1 MSTLFFDGF
10 DRAYNDPI
18 LDPKY
23 WSQEHAG
30 SDTEASSPMY
40 CFEGN
45 VIQSGNRGSKDY
57 PDRRI
62 NDHNYYPST
71 YPNRLITYH
80 ISPFAAELPSGQRHG
95 AYNDYPGVG
104 NAPGYVTLVNVNAR
118 NEFDLSPI
126 DYIALTGFDNVAE
139 NATSAYVG
147 CRFLG
152 IETKSLDFVSNPDR
166 FGDKHPLMA
175 FVSGNQTGML
185 LSIVRVSGNWFR
197 NQKIDDDL
205 SPITMGLQ
213 VEQNGGISGI
223 FDLNVSSLVDEF
235 QIRSV
240 ADFHG
245 PKTMDVNTGK
255 VLTIQK
261 DTIPPVQRDDNTA
274 STLSRWAMI
283 NVEIQYD
290 PTPLVSVQIEG
301 IDCVSIPLDD
311 PSVDVSDRSDP
322 NLNFEIEVEP
332 VPFNRVEIFNRS
344 YDSDIKDPFI
354 DPDGADDTDINR
366 NFYTSYYY
374 MGGRQ
379 MAIDDL
385 HINDNALPEPTG
397 RLGLEART
405 VRLFP
410 GFPEHYNTGLGND
423 AFFPDGLSEWSG
435 LDEVHEYIIDNTLI
449 FCCVAP
455 LSLTGTYQKRNCVK
469 DKDCF
474 KEGLPWD
481 TGTCGGGAKYIYS
494 YNSGDI
500 QTFPY
505 FAYTDELFASQFMYL
520 NLPSYTTQGCDWT
533 PQGGRENDLSPLPP
547 RPLLFSPDDSSVW
560 RNYLASGMGGIK
572 IYNEYKNTFLHSAF
586 ENVFFSPDSEDWPP
600 VDLDK
605 TDAHLIF
612 DDSLFNTTNILN
624 SGIATTGTETF
635 FPDDRMC
642 LITGTDMMFPA
653 DPDKWSVGRGIN
665 FNGGHVL
672 PYMTNLSRYQYNMQ
686 RFGVCEQCP
695 TCGNSNG
702 CRGIDRWSGSGVNSG
717 QAWTISTWV
726 YFENED
732 DIIHLYSRFFDDE
745 VNISG
750 GIDYIRGMDRNKYL
764 FNLGDDPPGDPIFPD
779 AYYLSCENPPDP
791 NGVSPDP
798 AYWDCNDYY
807 TATGG
812 IPLLNRENNYGE
824 WQFALYATRSGIR
837 LSTIGAA
844 TNLYYYRFQQNPATF
859 NEQNINAPAGFH
871 NPDNVPYTQQFEGSM
886 QNPIGDREWF
896 FSGEIP
902 VKQWCHIEINK
913 SSDRTVR
920 VFSSGYPASGH
931 QVVAG
936 SHVTNWYRGLMQDM
950 CGETLTGPTTDLYK
964 FNASGFHSNYW
975 YEPGGPGNDL
985 FPFPWMDVGPIFN
998 SIYPIQGNTAMIGY
1012 PNPMIE
1018 VPARVGGGYSQ
1029 IADYVYVTGEA
1040 THLSQYPLPSV
1051 QVPLPKDFYMSTA
1064 NPLTGINNL
1073 HCGYD
1078 NYYLFQDPVS
1088 NDQWSS
1094 GLFVS
1099 NSGFRFGV
1107 KKL

>member
-10 DRAYNDPI
+10 DRAYNDPT

-23 WSQEHAG
+23 WSQEHTG

-45 VIQSGNRGSKDY
+45 ITQSGARGDKDY
-57 PDRRI
+57 PTRRI
-62 NDHNYYPST
+62 NNNAYYPST
-71 YPNRLITYH
+71 YPLRLITYH
-80 ISPFAAELPSGQRHG
+80 ISPFAAEIPSGQHYSNWN
-95 AYNDYPGVG
+95 AYPGVG
-104 NAPGYVTLVNVNAR
+104 NAPGYMTLVNVDAR
-118 NEFDLSPI
+118 NQFSLAAI
-126 DYIALTGFDNVAE
+126 DYISLTGFDNVAE
-139 NATSAYVG
+139 DATAAYVG

-152 IETKSLDFVSNPDR
+152 LETKHPDFWPNPDR
-166 FGDKHPLMA
+166 FGYKHPLMA

-197 NQKIDDDL
+197 NQKIDDGL

-213 VEQNGGISGI
+213 VEQNGQISGI
-223 FDLNVSSLVDEF
+223 FDLNVSSLVNDF

-240 ADFHG
+240 ADVDG
-245 PKTMDVNTGK
+245 PNTMNVNTGG
-255 VLTIQK
+255 VLTIAK
-261 DTIPPVQRDDNTA
+261 NPPPPQSQDNQNC
-274 STLSRWAMI
+274 TLSRWAMI

-301 IDCVSIPLDD
+301 EDCAVIPLDD
-311 PSVDVSDRSDP
+311 PSVDISDRANP

-332 VPFNRVEIFNRS
+332 VHFNRVEIFNRS
-344 YDSDIKDPFI
+344 YDSTVKQP
-354 DPDGADDTDINR
+354 
-366 NFYTSYYY
+366 FYTNPTNRTRYTSNYY
-374 MGGRQ
+374 MAGRQ

-397 RLGLEART
+397 RLGIEART
-405 VRLFP
+405 VRLYP
-410 GFPEHYNTGLGND
+410 GWPEPYATGLGNN
-423 AFFPDGLSEWSG
+423 AFFPDGLSQWSG
-435 LDEVHEYIIDNTLI
+435 LDEVQEYIIDNNLI
-449 FCCVAP
+449 FASIRPMIPEV
-455 LSLTGTYQKRNCVK
+455 TGVYQKRVCVK
-469 DKDCF
+469 DRDCF
-474 KEGLPWD
+474 KEGLPWT

-505 FAYTDELFASQFMYL
+505 FAPTDDKFENFIYL
-520 NLPSYTTQGCDWT
+520 NLPQLTPDGCDWST
-533 PQGGRENDLSPLPP
+533 QGGNEGVGNGPLPQEPPEINADDLSW
-547 RPLLFSPDDSSVW
+547 W
-560 RNYLASGMGGIK
+560 RNYLASGIGGVK
-572 IYNEYKNTFLHSAF
+572 VYNEYKNQNLHSAF
-586 ENVFFSPDSEDWPP
+586 ENVFFSPDSENWPP
-600 VDLDK
+600 VNLNK
-605 TDAHLIF
+605 TDAHLIY

-624 SGIATTGTETF
+624 TGIATTGTETF

-642 LITGTDMMFPA
+642 LITGTNMMFPA
-653 DPDKWSVGRGIN
+653 DPDKWPIGRGIN

-672 PYMTNLSRYQYNMQ
+672 PYMTNLSRYMYQMQ
-686 RFGVCEQCP
+686 RFGFCENCP
-695 TCGNSNG
+695 EVNG
-702 CRGIDRWSGSGVNSG
+702 VDRWSGSGVNSG
-717 QAWTISTWV
+717 EAWTISAWV

-732 DIIHLYSRFFDDE
+732 DIVHLYSRFFDDE

-764 FNLGDDPPGDPIFPD
+764 ELLGNDPPGDPIFPD
-779 AYYLSCENPPDP
+779 AYFLSCENPPDP

-798 AYWDCNDYY
+798 VWWDCNDYY

-824 WQFALYATRSGIR
+824 WQFALYATRTGIK

-844 TNLYYYRFQQNPATF
+844 TNLYYYRFQQDPPPTF
-859 NEQNINAPAGFH
+859 SPNDPSSFH
-871 NPDNVPYTQQFEGSM
+871 NPDSVPYTQQFQGSM
-886 QNPIGDREWF
+886 DNPIGYREWF

-920 VFSSGYPASGH
+920 VFASGYPASGH

-936 SHVTNWYRGLMQDM
+936 PHVTNWYRGLMQDM
-950 CGETLTGPTTDLYK
+950 CGEKLTGPTTDLYR
-964 FNASGFHSNYW
+964 FNASGFNFNFYQESSDAVQAFDW
-975 YEPGGPGNDL
+975 I
-985 FPFPWMDVGPIFN
+985 DVGPVFN
-998 SIYPIQGNTAMIGY
+998 SIYPIAGNTLMIGLPY
-1012 PNPMIE
+1012 PMIE

-1040 THLSQYPLPSV
+1040 IHLSQFSLPTA
-1051 QVPLPKDFYMSTA
+1051 QVPVPNDFYMSTEH
-1064 NPLTGINNL
+1064 PLTGINNSV
-1073 HCGYD
+1073 CAYD
-1078 NYYLFQDPVS
+1078 NYYLFQDPIS